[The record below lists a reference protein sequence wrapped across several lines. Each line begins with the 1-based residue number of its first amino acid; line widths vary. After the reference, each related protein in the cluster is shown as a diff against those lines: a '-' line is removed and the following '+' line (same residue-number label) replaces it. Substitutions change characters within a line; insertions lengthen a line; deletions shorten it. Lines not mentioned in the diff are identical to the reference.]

1 MMLTSAGVAGDAA
14 RCEQHGISAYLTKPI
29 RQWELL
35 DAIRTTLA
43 GQWTLASSAPVC
55 KSAPAKD
62 PNSLQVLLAEDNYV
76 NQILVIRLL
85 EKRGHNV
92 TVVTDGEQALDAVT
106 LRKFNL
112 VLMDI
117 GMPHMDGLQASQAI
131 RAREKFSGERIPIIA
146 MTAHAMKGDKE
157 RCLEAGMDA
166 YVAKPINASELF
178 EIIHSLVHLPDLNV
192 PAAEHSVSN
201 QHSAQKP

>member
-1 MMLTSAGVAGDAA
+1 
-14 RCEQHGISAYLTKPI
+14 
-29 RQWELL
+29 
-35 DAIRTTLA
+35 
-43 GQWTLASSAPVC
+43 
-55 KSAPAKD
+55 
-62 PNSLQVLLAEDNYV
+62 
-76 NQILVIRLL
+76 
-85 EKRGHNV
+85 
-92 TVVTDGEQALDAVT
+92 
-106 LRKFNL
+106 
-112 VLMDI
+112 
-117 GMPHMDGLQASQAI
+117 MDGLQASQAI

-192 PAAEHSVSN
+192 PAAEHSASN